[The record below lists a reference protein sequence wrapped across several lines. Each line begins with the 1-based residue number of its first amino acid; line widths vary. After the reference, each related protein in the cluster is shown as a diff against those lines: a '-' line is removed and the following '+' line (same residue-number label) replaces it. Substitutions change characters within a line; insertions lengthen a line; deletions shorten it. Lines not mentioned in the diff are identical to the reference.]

1 MLRSIEMFR
10 VLVLSATL
18 TKVKPN
24 GMRPIYKLL
33 ISLAL
38 AFAAAG
44 IGSFFTISAIPTW
57 YAELAKPS
65 FNPPA
70 WVFGPAW
77 SLLYTLMGVALF
89 RVWNSKHSAPT
100 RGSAKPA
107 RTLAFVLFVVQL
119 VLNALWTIVFFGLH
133 QLGPAL
139 IVIAAL
145 WLAILA
151 CIVTF
156 WRLERTAALL
166 LLPYLAWVTF
176 ASLLNFAVWRL
187 N

>member
-1 MLRSIEMFR
+1 MK
-10 VLVLSATL
+10 T
-18 TKVKPN
+18 N
-24 GMRPIYKLL
+24 GLRPIYKLL

-44 IGSFFTISAIPTW
+44 IGSLFTVSAIPTW

-65 FNPPA
+65 FNPPN

-89 RVWNSKHSAPT
+89 RVWNSKPAGPT
-100 RGSAKPA
+100 KPA
-107 RTLAFVLFVVQL
+107 RTLAFSLFGLQL
-119 VLNALWTIVFFGLH
+119 VLNALWSIVFFGLH

-151 CIVTF
+151 CIVAF

-176 ASLLNFAVWRL
+176 ASLLNFAIWRL

>member
-1 MLRSIEMFR
+1 MKTTAL
-10 VLVLSATL
+10 
-18 TKVKPN
+18 
-24 GMRPIYKLL
+24 RPIYKLL
-33 ISLAL
+33 ISLAI

-65 FNPPA
+65 FNPPN

-89 RVWNSKHSAPT
+89 RVWNSKPE
-100 RGSAKPA
+100 GSTKGHTKPA
-107 RTLAFVLFVVQL
+107 RTLAFARFGVQL
-119 VLNALWTIVFFGLH
+119 VLNALWSIVFFGLH

-156 WRLERTAALL
+156 WRFERTAALL

-176 ASLLNFAVWRL
+176 ASLLNFAVWRM

>member
-1 MLRSIEMFR
+1 ML
-10 VLVLSATL
+10 
-18 TKVKPN
+18 KPL
-24 GMRPIYKLL
+24 PKLL
-33 ISLAL
+33 ISLGVS
-38 AFAAAG
+38 FAAAA
-44 IGSFFTISAIPTW
+44 IGSVFTFSAIPTW

-65 FNPPA
+65 FNPPS

-77 SLLYTLMGVALF
+77 TFLYTLMGVALF
-89 RVWNSKHSAPT
+89 RVWN
-100 RGSAKPA
+100 AKPTA
-107 RTLAFVLFVVQL
+107 STKPRRTLAFSLFAVQL
-119 VLNALWTIVFFGLH
+119 VLNALWSIVFFGPH

-176 ASLLNFAVWRL
+176 ASVLNFEIWRL

>member
-1 MLRSIEMFR
+1 
-10 VLVLSATL
+10 
-18 TKVKPN
+18 
-24 GMRPIYKLL
+24 MRPIYKLL
-33 ISLAL
+33 ISLAVS
-38 AFAAAG
+38 FAAAA
-44 IGSFFTISAIPTW
+44 IGSVFTFSAIPTW
-57 YAELAKPS
+57 YALLAKPS
-65 FNPPA
+65 FSPPN
-70 WVFGPAW
+70 WLFGPVW

-89 RVWNSKHSAPT
+89 RVWNTKPT
-100 RGSAKPA
+100 ASTKPR
-107 RTLAFVLFVVQL
+107 RTLAFSLFGAQL
-119 VLNALWTIVFFGLH
+119 VFNALWSIVFFGLH

-151 CIVTF
+151 CIITF

-176 ASLLNFAVWRL
+176 ASVLNFAVWQL